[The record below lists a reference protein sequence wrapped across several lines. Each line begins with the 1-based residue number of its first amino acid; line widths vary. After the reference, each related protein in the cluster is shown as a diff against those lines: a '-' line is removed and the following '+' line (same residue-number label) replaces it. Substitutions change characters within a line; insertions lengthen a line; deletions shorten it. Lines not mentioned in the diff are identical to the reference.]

1 MDIHIFKSNTTFKLE
16 FESTEVAS
24 NFLKNINTE
33 VGGIRIMQKN
43 KETEV
48 DPTIQQCWGCGHID
62 TDHTSQ
68 NCPGHK
74 ICLKCGDPRHE
85 FFDCTLRKRYDT
97 MTADEKKA
105 RYCVLCGTQGD
116 HSSIDPFCPYKRN
129 IIQHRI
135 KEARSKRFELDQA
148 QDQYGNIT
156 QNTCDF
162 SNNNTWPSLNTPTQ
176 QEKYQLYLC

>member
-1 MDIHIFKSNTTFKLE
+1 
-16 FESTEVAS
+16 
-24 NFLKNINTE
+24 
-33 VGGIRIMQKN
+33 MQKN

-48 DPTIQQCWGCGHID
+48 DPTIKQCWGCGHID

-85 FFDCTLRKRYDT
+85 LFDCTLPKRYDS

-135 KEARSKRFELDQA
+135 KEARSKRFELKQA
-148 QDQYGNIT
+148 QDQ
-156 QNTCDF
+156 
-162 SNNNTWPSLNTPTQ
+162 
-176 QEKYQLYLC
+176 